1 MINFDNLAWLPCVS
15 QSCRWVGT
23 CQEWEYVWVRLLY
36 SSQIGFS
43 TSRAFDIS
51 EALWKHRR
59 AVLFVGVL
67 LKKRF
72 LPTSYSPMDFFFFM
86 SFLVYIRNNC
96 SGARLN
102 HCTQPMTQLYEAE
115 LQTWHEK
122 ETPRKP
128 AGGSVTLLLTG
139 RASCLVAFDHRGD
152 AIFHSLVTHTESCHA
167 NSWHFKGTAY
177 GVLSHG
183 ICPVVATHLG
193 DSWKTAFTVT
203 KCLWPAFNKCNPYM

>member
-15 QSCRWVGT
+15 QSCWWVGT

-72 LPTSYSPMDFFFFM
+72 LPTSYSPVDFFFFM

-96 SGARLN
+96 LS
-102 HCTQPMTQLYEAE
+102 
-115 LQTWHEK
+115 
-122 ETPRKP
+122 
-128 AGGSVTLLLTG
+128 
-139 RASCLVAFDHRGD
+139 
-152 AIFHSLVTHTESCHA
+152 HSLRGLQEPDLTIAHSRWLSCVRPSCRLDIRKKLPVSLQEA
-167 NSWHFKGTAY
+167 LWLCSWLAVPLVLLVLILEVMPYSTASSPT
-177 GVLSHG
+177 LSAALPIAG
-183 ICPVVATHLG
+183 ISKARHMGCCPMASAQL
-193 DSWKTAFTVT
+193 
-203 KCLWPAFNKCNPYM
+203 